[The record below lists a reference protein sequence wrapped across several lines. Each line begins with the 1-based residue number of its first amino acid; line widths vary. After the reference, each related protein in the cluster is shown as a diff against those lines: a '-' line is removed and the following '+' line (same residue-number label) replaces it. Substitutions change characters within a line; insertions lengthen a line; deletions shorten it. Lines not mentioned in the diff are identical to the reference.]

1 MNYSKRN
8 DKMNRIVVLLIATVV
23 LISCKSKQFL
33 ASSGANETISAKTII
48 DNHYNNKF
56 DFSTV
61 YIKAN
66 AKYKD
71 EKQSQGVTA
80 EIKIKKNEMILVS
93 VRFLGI
99 TMAKA
104 LITPESVQYYEKLNG
119 SYFEGDYGTLSKWL
133 GSDLDFNKVQNML
146 LGKALDD
153 LKLSNYK
160 ASISEKFYKLVDTKD
175 TATQKEYFFED
186 EQFLIK
192 KQEISQAKQFRKL
205 TIQYPAYQKQADLF
219 FPLQLNIAAN
229 HEDKS
234 TTIDI
239 DYKSIS
245 VNEEFSF
252 PYSVPSGYERIYIK

>member
-1 MNYSKRN
+1 
-8 DKMNRIVVLLIATVV
+8 MNRILALLLASVVLV
-23 LISCKSKQFL
+23 SCKSKQLL
-33 ASSGANETISAKTII
+33 ASSGANETISAQKII

-56 DFSTV
+56 DFSTL

-80 EIKIKKNEMILVS
+80 EIKIKKNEKILVS

-104 LITPESVQYYEKLNG
+104 LITPESVQYYEKING

-133 GSDLDFNKVQNML
+133 GSDLDFDKVQNML
-146 LGKALDD
+146 LGKALDN
-153 LKLSNYK
+153 LNTSNYK
-160 ASISEKFYKLVDTKD
+160 ASISDKLYKLVDTKD
-175 TATQKEYFFED
+175 ASTQKEYFFEA
-186 EQFLIK
+186 EQFLVK
-192 KQEISQAKQFRKL
+192 KQEITQAQQSRKL
-205 TIQYPAYQKQADLF
+205 MIAYPEYQKQNDLF
-219 FPLQLNIAAN
+219 FPLQLNIEAN

-245 VNEEFSF
+245 VNEEFTF